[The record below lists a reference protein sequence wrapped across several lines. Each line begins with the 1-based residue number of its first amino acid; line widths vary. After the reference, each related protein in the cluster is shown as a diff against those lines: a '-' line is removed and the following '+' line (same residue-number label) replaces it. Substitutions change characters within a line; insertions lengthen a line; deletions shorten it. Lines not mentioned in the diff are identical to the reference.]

1 MRARPAACARPA
13 SRRDYYEANTDL
25 WSIATA
31 VVGHRIEDEARSLLT
46 ALEGAD
52 PNLDKERA
60 ARINSMRIFL
70 QMAISMVGAFRRGEI
85 MNTQALQ
92 KLVG

>member
-1 MRARPAACARPA
+1 MVRKVGVPQ

-31 VVGHRIEDEARSLLT
+31 VVGRRIEDEARSLLT
-46 ALEGAD
+46 ALEGDDGILGA
-52 PNLDKERA
+52 ERT
-60 ARINSMRIFL
+60 ARINSMRVFL
-70 QMAISMVGAFRRGEI
+70 QMAISMVEAFRRGEI